1 MKKII
6 NGKLYNTE
14 TAHLVGTWSNEMDG
28 DFSWTEESL
37 YQKKTG
43 EFFIYGQGGAHTR
56 YAQNTDATHWV
67 EGEAITLISYDDA
80 RQWAE
85 EHLTADQY
93 QEAFGEVTEDS
104 SRVSLNLSLPAGLVD
119 VIKKDAYRL
128 GMTVSDYVASKM
140 K

>member
-56 YAQNTDATHWV
+56 YAQNTDATHWC
-67 EGEAITLISYDDA
+67 EGEAITLISYDDT

-93 QEAFGEVTEDS
+93 QISTHALREEGD
-104 SRVSLNLSLPAGLVD
+104 LPGPGGLLRRW
-119 VIKKDAYRL
+119 YFYPRPP
-128 GMTVSDYVASKM
+128 
-140 K
+140 

>member
-56 YAQNTDATHWV
+56 YAQNTDATHWG

-104 SRVSLNLSLPAGLVD
+104 NHLTNTGYITPAVD
-119 VIKKDAYRL
+119 FKHIQEVLVIKELKQTK
-128 GMTVSDYVASKM
+128 GE
-140 K
+140 